1 MLDTRNH
8 SHGRYVG
15 GGRGPDRL
23 LNHSALREPEYFPA
37 MRTKEHAVLPCD
49 ERNPAGLCVNFCQ
62 LLAAMTADGVKVV
75 TFDDGHRFRFRG
87 THGVLLYKH
96 VLVCR

>member
-1 MLDTRNH
+1 MGNTW
-8 SHGRYVG
+8 GK
-15 GGRGPDRL
+15 GRGSDRF
-23 LNHSALREPEYFPA
+23 LNHATLRKPEYFPA
-37 MRTKEHAVLPCD
+37 MRTKEHAVLPRN

-75 TFDDGHRFRFRG
+75 TFDDGHRFRCRG
-87 THGVLLYKH
+87 THGVLLYKP